1 MQIIQALLGNQVNT
15 LGQKSYLGNHH
26 QLFPQSA
33 PNLHYRHSN
42 FITPLVTLKP
52 LFTPSKLLLARKG
65 QPFIDTLI
73 TDDDNLVGRDMDNDF
88 PGMEWE
94 TYNSLPPE
102 HSRNQLTDIT
112 FNLGNISNL
121 LQSKIATN
129 VSNDILLEM
138 AIQSKPKTTRK
149 NTTQKSPK
157 RKPSPS
163 KTQPKKS
170 AKSSKTKKVNQVV
183 DETASYTSTAEEN
196 LLITD
201 NYQSEIFNLTENYPT
216 IQAQINIDNTIIDNS
231 ESKIKFSN
239 LEDNLTLQRQIA
251 DNEPEVI
258 TDLPSNSNDIV
269 NESDIRETGKIS
281 TQNSGF
287 DSNISDSSEHS
298 PVETQSLNIE
308 EQINIVNNFTNHQ
321 APIVSEISQD
331 FDILDIPVSTN
342 SPQENTEN
350 SNITNDISSTQVD
363 IIPKENLL
371 STDRNL
377 HEIIDNSSD
386 LLAANDQNA
395 NNSNLVETKP
405 LASEIITPKFEN
417 TANSFTHLDNTQKQP
432 VVSDEFSP
440 EITAK
445 SVSESNTLVTNKNTI
460 DISQE
465 INTDNLTRESIDT
478 PDIQSNSHLETNQ
491 IPAENPEAT
500 IPEIRE
506 IPAVTKSDIQSNS
519 NLETNQILAENP
531 EATTSEIR
539 EIPPV
544 TTSPVSPKSD
554 EVNTPNSTIITP
566 DTADISPSNITDNL
580 PIFRNILD
588 NAPPTTSESS
598 LAFESVDLSTFINNS
613 DISESTSS
621 QDNEDT
627 SSSIDIETNTGLN
640 NLPAPKGYATGGQ
653 VTTTA
658 VENHQ
663 PVAPSDTVPAM
674 LTPGEF
680 VINAKD
686 TQKNLQIL
694 KHINTGGSPE
704 EIISPSLEVANTQTP
719 EETNFLEPTT
729 KVDSFTDGALQR
741 KEAES
746 NSSSEPTALTS
757 PSLGVEIGKQRLS
770 ILNSPQINTVE
781 NTTNNTRESSPHYS
795 SPSLI
800 FRKSNLSTNTETP
813 SQWSSIEELLNSNH
827 DQSSNFN
834 FNSVE
839 SNWQN
844 SPSSQVS
851 SFSTP
856 SNVFTKR
863 LSTPQGF
870 ANGGE
875 VIAPDISRDIAPITE
890 TIESPY
896 SSLPT
901 EKNDDNEDDDGKLE
915 ILAQEIYYRLRQKIE
930 IEKER
935 QGKYIGRLP
944 W

>member
-26 QLFPQSA
+26 KLFPQSA

-42 FITPLVTLKP
+42 FITPLVTSKP

-129 VSNDILLEM
+129 VSNDILPEM

-170 AKSSKTKKVNQVV
+170 AKSSTTKKVKQFI
-183 DETASYTSTAEEN
+183 DETASYTPTAEEN

-216 IQAQINIDNTIIDNS
+216 IQPQINIDNTIIDNS

-239 LEDNLTLQRQIA
+239 LEDNSTLQSQIT

-287 DSNISDSSEHS
+287 DSNISDSSEYS

-386 LLAANDQNA
+386 LLAANDQNVT
-395 NNSNLVETKP
+395 NTNLGETK
-405 LASEIITPKFEN
+405 
-417 TANSFTHLDNTQKQP
+417 
-432 VVSDEFSP
+432 
-440 EITAK
+440 
-445 SVSESNTLVTNKNTI
+445 
-460 DISQE
+460 
-465 INTDNLTRESIDT
+465 
-478 PDIQSNSHLETNQ
+478 
-491 IPAENPEAT
+491 
-500 IPEIRE
+500 
-506 IPAVTKSDIQSNS
+506 
-519 NLETNQILAENP
+519 
-531 EATTSEIR
+531 
-539 EIPPV
+539 
-544 TTSPVSPKSD
+544 
-554 EVNTPNSTIITP
+554 
-566 DTADISPSNITDNL
+566 
-580 PIFRNILD
+580 
-588 NAPPTTSESS
+588 S
-598 LAFESVDLSTFINNS
+598 LAPLCNPYIFFQLSSDGYTHSFPVYCSFHCLFETGMPGVLKIMVIPYRRTPLHWLRYYEPTFM
-613 DISESTSS
+613 
-621 QDNEDT
+621 
-627 SSSIDIETNTGLN
+627 
-640 NLPAPKGYATGGQ
+640 AYAT
-653 VTTTA
+653 
-658 VENHQ
+658 
-663 PVAPSDTVPAM
+663 
-674 LTPGEF
+674 F
-680 VINAKD
+680 VFNK
-686 TQKNLQIL
+686 L
-694 KHINTGGSPE
+694 K
-704 EIISPSLEVANTQTP
+704 
-719 EETNFLEPTT
+719 F
-729 KVDSFTDGALQR
+729 
-741 KEAES
+741 
-746 NSSSEPTALTS
+746 
-757 PSLGVEIGKQRLS
+757 
-770 ILNSPQINTVE
+770 
-781 NTTNNTRESSPHYS
+781 
-795 SPSLI
+795 
-800 FRKSNLSTNTETP
+800 
-813 SQWSSIEELLNSNH
+813 
-827 DQSSNFN
+827 
-834 FNSVE
+834 
-839 SNWQN
+839 
-844 SPSSQVS
+844 
-851 SFSTP
+851 
-856 SNVFTKR
+856 
-863 LSTPQGF
+863 
-870 ANGGE
+870 
-875 VIAPDISRDIAPITE
+875 
-890 TIESPY
+890 
-896 SSLPT
+896 
-901 EKNDDNEDDDGKLE
+901 
-915 ILAQEIYYRLRQKIE
+915 
-930 IEKER
+930 
-935 QGKYIGRLP
+935 
-944 W
+944 

>member
-33 PNLHYRHSN
+33 PNLHYRHRN

-73 TDDDNLVGRDMDNDF
+73 TDDDNLVGQDMDNDF

-102 HSRNQLTDIT
+102 NSRNQLTDIT
-112 FNLGNISNL
+112 FNLGNISNI
-121 LQSKIATN
+121 LQIKIAKN
-129 VSNDILLEM
+129 VSNDILPEI

-157 RKPSPS
+157 RKPSSS

-170 AKSSKTKKVNQVV
+170 AKSSKTKKVNQVI
-183 DETASYTSTAEEN
+183 DETASYTPTAEEN

-201 NYQSEIFNLTENYPT
+201 NYQSKIFNLTENYPT
-216 IQAQINIDNTIIDNS
+216 IQPQINIDKTIIDNS

-239 LEDNLTLQRQIA
+239 LQDNLTLQRQIA

-287 DSNISDSSEHS
+287 DSNISDSSEYS

-321 APIVSEISQD
+321 ETIVSETSQG
-331 FDILDIPVSTN
+331 FDILDIPISIN
-342 SPQENTEN
+342 SLEENTEY

-363 IIPKENLL
+363 IIAKENLL
-371 STDRNL
+371 STDSNSN
-377 HEIIDNSSD
+377 EILDNSSD

-417 TANSFTHLDNTQKQP
+417 RANSFTHLDNTQKQP

-478 PDIQSNSHLETNQ
+478 PDIQSNTNLETNQ

-506 IPAVTKSDIQSNS
+506 IPAVTKS
-519 NLETNQILAENP
+519 
-531 EATTSEIR
+531 
-539 EIPPV
+539 
-544 TTSPVSPKSD
+544 PVSPKSD
-554 EVNTPNSTIITP
+554 EVNTPNSTIIRP
-566 DTADISPSNITDNL
+566 DTADISPSNITENL

-588 NAPPTTSESS
+588 TPQPNTSESS

-640 NLPAPKGYATGGQ
+640 NLPVPKGYATGGQ

-658 VENHQ
+658 IENHQ

-719 EETNFLEPTT
+719 EETNFSEPTT
-729 KVDSFTDGALQR
+729 KVDSFTDSALQR

-746 NSSSEPTALTS
+746 NSSSEPTALTP

-770 ILNSPQINTVE
+770 ILNSPQINTVG

-800 FRKSNLSTNTETP
+800 FRKSNSSTNTETP

-844 SPSSQVS
+844 SPHSQFGSS
-851 SFSTP
+851 STP

-863 LSTPQGF
+863 LSAPQGF

-896 SSLPT
+896 SSLPA
-901 EKNDDNEDDDGKLE
+901 EKNDDNEDDDAKLE

>member
-102 HSRNQLTDIT
+102 NSSNQLTDIT

-129 VSNDILLEM
+129 VSNDILPEM

-170 AKSSKTKKVNQVV
+170 AKSSTTKKVKQFI
-183 DETASYTSTAEEN
+183 DETASYTPTAEEN

-201 NYQSEIFNLTENYPT
+201 NYQSEIFNSTENYPT
-216 IQAQINIDNTIIDNS
+216 IQPQINLDKTIIDNS
-231 ESKIKFSN
+231 ESQITSSN

-287 DSNISDSSEHS
+287 DSNISDSSEYS

-308 EQINIVNNFTNHQ
+308 EQINIVNNFRNHQ

-386 LLAANDQNA
+386 LLAANDQNVT
-395 NNSNLVETKP
+395 NTNLGETKS

-478 PDIQSNSHLETNQ
+478 PDIQSNNNLETNQ

-506 IPAVTKSDIQSNS
+506 IPAVTK
-519 NLETNQILAENP
+519 
-531 EATTSEIR
+531 
-539 EIPPV
+539 
-544 TTSPVSPKSD
+544 SPVSPKSD

-613 DISESTSS
+613 DISESTFS
-621 QDNEDT
+621 QDNEDN

-719 EETNFLEPTT
+719 EKTNFSEPTT
-729 KVDSFTDGALQR
+729 KVDSFTNSPLQR

-770 ILNSPQINTVE
+770 ILNSPQINTVGS
-781 NTTNNTRESSPHYS
+781 TTNNTRESSPHYS

-800 FRKSNLSTNTETP
+800 FRKSNSSTNTETP

-896 SSLPT
+896 SSLPA
-901 EKNDDNEDDDGKLE
+901 EENIDNEDDDGKLE
-915 ILAQEIYYRLRQKIE
+915 VLAQEIYYRLRQKIE

>member
-1 MQIIQALLGNQVNT
+1 M
-15 LGQKSYLGNHH
+15 
-26 QLFPQSA
+26 
-33 PNLHYRHSN
+33 
-42 FITPLVTLKP
+42 
-52 LFTPSKLLLARKG
+52 
-65 QPFIDTLI
+65 
-73 TDDDNLVGRDMDNDF
+73 
-88 PGMEWE
+88 
-94 TYNSLPPE
+94 
-102 HSRNQLTDIT
+102 
-112 FNLGNISNL
+112 
-121 LQSKIATN
+121 
-129 VSNDILLEM
+129 
-138 AIQSKPKTTRK
+138 
-149 NTTQKSPK
+149 
-157 RKPSPS
+157 
-163 KTQPKKS
+163 
-170 AKSSKTKKVNQVV
+170 
-183 DETASYTSTAEEN
+183 
-196 LLITD
+196 
-201 NYQSEIFNLTENYPT
+201 
-216 IQAQINIDNTIIDNS
+216 
-231 ESKIKFSN
+231 
-239 LEDNLTLQRQIA
+239 
-251 DNEPEVI
+251 
-258 TDLPSNSNDIV
+258 
-269 NESDIRETGKIS
+269 
-281 TQNSGF
+281 
-287 DSNISDSSEHS
+287 
-298 PVETQSLNIE
+298 
-308 EQINIVNNFTNHQ
+308 
-321 APIVSEISQD
+321 
-331 FDILDIPVSTN
+331 
-342 SPQENTEN
+342 
-350 SNITNDISSTQVD
+350 
-363 IIPKENLL
+363 
-371 STDRNL
+371 
-377 HEIIDNSSD
+377 
-386 LLAANDQNA
+386 
-395 NNSNLVETKP
+395 
-405 LASEIITPKFEN
+405 
-417 TANSFTHLDNTQKQP
+417 
-432 VVSDEFSP
+432 
-440 EITAK
+440 
-445 SVSESNTLVTNKNTI
+445 
-460 DISQE
+460 
-465 INTDNLTRESIDT
+465 
-478 PDIQSNSHLETNQ
+478 
-491 IPAENPEAT
+491 
-500 IPEIRE
+500 
-506 IPAVTKSDIQSNS
+506 
-519 NLETNQILAENP
+519 
-531 EATTSEIR
+531 
-539 EIPPV
+539 
-544 TTSPVSPKSD
+544 
-554 EVNTPNSTIITP
+554 
-566 DTADISPSNITDNL
+566 

-704 EIISPSLEVANTQTP
+704 EIISPSLEVANTQIP
-719 EETNFLEPTT
+719 EKTNFSEPTT
-729 KVDSFTDGALQR
+729 KVDSFTNSPLQR

-746 NSSSEPTALTS
+746 NSSSKPTALTS
-757 PSLGVEIGKQRLS
+757 PSLGEEIGKQRLS

-844 SPSSQVS
+844 SPPSQVS

-863 LSTPQGF
+863 HSTPQGF

-901 EKNDDNEDDDGKLE
+901 EKNDDNEDDDAKLE